1 MGLYVVTIPCYCRLG
16 FVHPDSHASFQPDET
31 SRRERGRKVSVLR
44 LKLTSFYLFSFSGVS
59 CTAACSRAALEKKK
73 RTSARLCALG
83 STPSARRHWNRFSM
97 ASPRSRR
104 KSWDMPP
111 APCRTTSA
119 RSDNT
124 RFVIGRGRQNLC
136 VRCWSGI
143 AFFASG
149 RSSACERRGDVVKSA
164 WVCSRYMKY
173 RKPPL
178 RWRRCRHERPTSPHR
193 T

>member
-31 SRRERGRKVSVLR
+31 SRRERDRKVSVLR
-44 LKLTSFYLFSFSGVS
+44 LKLTSFYLFSFSAVS
-59 CTAACSRAALEKKK
+59 CTAACSRAALGKKQK
-73 RTSARLCALG
+73 ERARGFVHWGVRPQPDVTGTGFQWLRRAAGGRAGTC
-83 STPSARRHWNRFSM
+83 RRHHVEQPARAATTRDLLLGGEDKICVYDVGRASHFS
-97 ASPRSRR
+97 
-104 KSWDMPP
+104 PP
-111 APCRTTSA
+111 
-119 RSDNT
+119 DD
-124 RFVIGRGRQNLC
+124 Q
-136 VRCWSGI
+136 
-143 AFFASG
+143 
-149 RSSACERRGDVVKSA
+149 ACERRGDVVKSA